1 MFLNSHV
8 SYYYIFYS
16 WVLEKYVVDKVYL
29 KHFIHLNMSRP
40 KTEGNYEMRPSAKND
55 FVIVITSA
63 NESKEYERIMMWD
76 NWNCG
81 YGWCLKWDG
90 LADREVIGRH
100 AAHMVVIVLEM
111 IIEIVDMVDVSN
123 EMT

>member
-1 MFLNSHV
+1 M
-8 SYYYIFYS
+8 
-16 WVLEKYVVDKVYL
+16 EKGDW
-29 KHFIHLNMSRP
+29 
-40 KTEGNYEMRPSAKND
+40 NYEIRLSDKND

-63 NESKEYERIMMWD
+63 NESKEYESIMMWD

-90 LADREVIGRH
+90 LADLAVIGRH
-100 AAHMVVIVLEM
+100 AAHMVVTVLEI
-111 IIEIVDMVDVSN
+111 IIEIVDMVDVSI